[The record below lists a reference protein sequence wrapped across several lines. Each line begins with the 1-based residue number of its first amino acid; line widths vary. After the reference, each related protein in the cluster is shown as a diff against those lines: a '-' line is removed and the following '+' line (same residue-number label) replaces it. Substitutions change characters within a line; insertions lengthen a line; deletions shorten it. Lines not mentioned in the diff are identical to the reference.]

1 MAIPNSF
8 MTLRDAPDRYG
19 FDVQTLPIK
28 PQIYKR
34 CECGAM
40 IYQYDWIWSINGTDF
55 CKYCV
60 EEGLV
65 NCRRKAE

>member
-8 MTLRDAPDRYG
+8 FDLDESPERYG
-19 FDVQTLPIK
+19 VDVQTLPNK

-40 IYQYDWIWSINGTDF
+40 IYVGDKYWNFDGNIA
-55 CKYCV
+55 CKECIDEVLSDYERV
-60 EEGLV
+60 
-65 NCRRKAE
+65 AE

>member
-8 MTLRDAPDRYG
+8 MTLRAAPDRYG
-19 FDVQTLPIK
+19 VDVQTLPNK

-40 IYQYDWIWSINGTDF
+40 IYVGDKYWNYDGNIA
-55 CKYCV
+55 CKECIDDVLRDY
-60 EEGLV
+60 E
-65 NCRRKAE
+65 RMAE